1 VAQECIE
8 EGRDVIPR
16 WVYAV
21 AIPLVLVFIGVMA
34 FTIFEPIQVL
44 PRIRLA
50 PGFAMTDQ
58 NGDRLTSEDLRG
70 TIVVYSFGYTDCG
83 EACEG
88 TNATMRGIQERIDE
102 VDLGG
107 AEMRFVTVSFDPG
120 NDTPGA
126 LSTYAAEIGADGGTW
141 TLAAPAEDLTR
152 AIVGSGFR
160 TWYENRGDHF
170 AFDPTLVLVDGWG
183 VVRGEYRY
191 QTLAADVDKLLH
203 HIDLLGEEL
212 RNSHGAA
219 SVAYEAAHF
228 FLCYP

>member
-1 VAQECIE
+1 M
-8 EGRDVIPR
+8 IPR

-21 AIPLVLVFIGVMA
+21 AVPLVVVVLGVMA
-34 FTIFEPIQVL
+34 FAIFEPIQVL

-50 PGFAMTDQ
+50 PGFALTDQ
-58 NGDRLTSEDLRG
+58 AGGRLTSEDLRG
-70 TIVVYSFGYTDCG
+70 EIVLYSFGYTRCG
-83 EACEG
+83 DACAG
-88 TNATMRGIQERIDE
+88 TNETVRGVKERLDE

-107 AEMRFVTVSFDPG
+107 VDMRFVTVSFDPG
-120 NDTPGA
+120 TDDPEA
-126 LSTYAAEIGADGGTW
+126 LAAYAATIGADGDVW
-141 TLAAPAEDLTR
+141 TIATPAPDLTK

-160 TWYENRGDHF
+160 TWYEDRGDHF

-191 QTLAADVDKLLH
+191 QTLASDVDKLIH
-203 HIDLLGEEL
+203 HIDILGEEL